1 MTVADTPVGTGA
13 PKVAIFNDPK
23 VRGAAIQIVL
33 IALIAFLIYGMVS
46 NAATN
51 LAKAGIASG
60 FGFLNVTAGF
70 GINISP
76 FVEYSETSTYGRVFL
91 VGLQNTLVISIAG
104 IFFATI
110 IGFIVGVARLS
121 SNWVIAKLAY
131 AYVEIMRNI
140 PLLLWIFIW
149 YFSVLRLLPS
159 KSDPINLGPFGL
171 LNIAGYYAPKAVFA
185 GGAGWIGIALIV
197 AIVASFVLSFWA
209 KRRQLAT
216 GEQFPVFWTSVAMI
230 VGLPLIAY
238 FLTGMPVSFELPT
251 ASRFGPKGGA
261 RIYPEFLGLLLA
273 LSLYTANYIGEIV
286 RAGIMAISHGQ
297 TEAAH
302 ALGIRSGPTLRL
314 VVIPQAMRVIIPPL
328 TNQYLNLTKN
338 SSLAVAIAYPDLV
351 SVFAGTT
358 LNQTGQAVEVLL
370 MTMLT
375 YLAISLL
382 TSLLMNWF
390 NAKMA
395 LVER

>member
-1 MTVADTPVGTGA
+1 MTVLENPAGDKA

-23 VRGAAIQIVL
+23 VRGAAIQILLIVL
-33 IALIAFLIYGMVS
+33 IAFVLWSMAS

-76 FVEYSETSTYGRVFL
+76 FIEYSETSTYGRVYL
-91 VGLQNTLVISIAG
+91 VGLQNTLVVAIAG
-104 IFFATI
+104 IVMATV

-121 SNWVIAKLAY
+121 TNWVIAKLAY
-131 AYVEIMRNI
+131 VYVEVMRNI

-149 YFSVLRLLPS
+149 YFSVLRLLPG
-159 KSDPINLGPFGL
+159 KAEPINLGPLGL
-171 LNIAGYYAPKAVFA
+171 LNIAGYYAPKAVYGA
-185 GGAGWIGIALIV
+185 GAGWIGIAFIAGIV
-197 AIVASFVLSFWA
+197 GSFVIARWA
-209 KRRQLAT
+209 RQRQMAT
-216 GEQFPVFWTSVAMI
+216 GEQFPVFWTAVGLI
-230 VGLPLIAY
+230 VGLPVIAY
-238 FLTGMPVSFELPT
+238 FVTGMPVSFEFPT
-251 ASRFGPKGGA
+251 PSRFGPRGGA
-261 RIYPEFLGLLLA
+261 RIYPEFLGLLVA
-273 LSLYTANYIGEIV
+273 LSTYTASYIAEIV
-286 RAGIMAISHGQ
+286 RGGILAISHGQ
-297 TEAAH
+297 TEASH
-302 ALGIRSGPTLRL
+302 ALGLRPGPTLRL
-314 VVIPQAMRVIIPPL
+314 VVIPQAMRVIIPPM

-370 MTMLT
+370 TTMLT
-375 YLAISLL
+375 YLLLSLI
-382 TSLLMNWF
+382 TSLFMNWF